1 MGYIRKSSKS
11 NSDPAYGGRAN
22 RKQVDS
28 MHTPSSVRFTPNGEY
43 RDENEI
49 TTGPAL
55 MRPARPT
62 GAGKIKV
69 WLDQRWS

>member
-22 RKQVDS
+22 RKQVDT
-28 MHTPSSVRFTPNGEY
+28 MHNPSSERFIPNGE
-43 RDENEI
+43 
-49 TTGPAL
+49 GSPAL
-55 MRPARPT
+55 MRPPRPT

-69 WLDQRWS
+69 WLEQRWS

>member
-1 MGYIRKSSKS
+1 MGYIRKSSKTY
-11 NSDPAYGGRAN
+11 SDPSYGGRAN
-22 RKQVDS
+22 RKQVDAA
-28 MHTPSSVRFTPNGEY
+28 HVPSSVRFTPNGEY

-49 TTGPAL
+49 TIGPAL
-55 MRPARPT
+55 MRPPRPT